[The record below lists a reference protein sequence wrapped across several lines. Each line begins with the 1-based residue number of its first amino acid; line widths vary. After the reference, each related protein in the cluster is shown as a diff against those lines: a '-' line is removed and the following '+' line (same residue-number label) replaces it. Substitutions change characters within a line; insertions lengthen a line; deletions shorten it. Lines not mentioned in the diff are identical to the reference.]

1 MSNNVALALVFIRQN
16 DNRIQLIVSCKWAVR
31 DGSSLLLQLIVAYS
45 FMTRL
50 KLYFEMIV
58 FVFSLMLCR
67 MTSILFLRENM

>member
-1 MSNNVALALVFIRQN
+1 MK
-16 DNRIQLIVSCKWAVR
+16 RIVR